1 MKTKIN
7 VFWILTVIT
16 LSMTLLSSCKDDDW
30 EPLKWTVDNMN
41 PENIVLKNKP
51 DYDYGTQ
58 QTIIANEEGG
68 EIIFYC
74 ENYNDLYL
82 IGNGYAINDNTFDNG
97 YIIVKADGDK
107 IIINFPKFEE
117 IPEES
122 NLVILEGKTRNN
134 KNPLTFFMLT
144 RNSDLNFL
152 D

>member
-1 MKTKIN
+1 MKTKFFNLIA
-7 VFWILTVIT
+7 V
-16 LSMTLLSSCKDDDW
+16 TLLSLLSFSSCKDEDW

-74 ENYNDLYL
+74 ENYDDLYL

-97 YIIVKADGDK
+97 IIFIKADEDK
-107 IIINFPKFEE
+107 IIIKFPKLEE
-117 IPEES
+117 IPEKGS
-122 NLVILEGKTRNN
+122 WVILDVKTKNN
-134 KNPLTFFMLT
+134 KNPQTVFMIG
-144 RNSDLNFL
+144 RSSDLNFL

>member
-7 VFWILTVIT
+7 VFWILIVIT

-30 EPLKWTVDNMN
+30 KPLKWTVDNMN

-58 QTIIANEEGG
+58 QTIIATEEGG

-74 ENYNDLYL
+74 ENYVDLYL
-82 IGNGYAINDNTFDNG
+82 IRNGYAINDNTFDNG
-97 YIIVKADGDK
+97 IIFIKANEDK
-107 IIINFPKFEE
+107 IIINFPKLEE
-117 IPEES
+117 IPEKGS
-122 NLVILEGKTRNN
+122 WVILDVKTKNN
-134 KNPLTFFMLT
+134 KNPQTVFMIG
-144 RNSDLNFL
+144 RNSDLNYL